1 MPGIAVRAEQMPR
14 STRSWVPPPRCGD
27 ATRLTLRL
35 VVNSFVPYAE
45 PRRALFASL
54 HRSGF
59 GARFADMIVVLGGS
73 GADSVSREPLAED
86 SSPAPPEV
94 TVIRTTLNSFDLHGL
109 AMLYRYLRHPHV
121 QADTYFYVQD
131 TTTVDEVRFI
141 HHFEAF
147 RMRTRQLI
155 FTAWPLPSSNLA
167 VFDRSVVLSY
177 KDNFDVN
184 VSKSDGLIVEAGR
197 KVKMPP
203 PSRRVVLPL
212 ASFGG
217 LVRLAPRR
225 ANGSFDV
232 YGSGKPRHCYY
243 YPAFALY
250 KFWSPGWGD
259 LRQWKGSGRGK
270 QEVFD
275 KRAMS
280 STYHRSSLVEWRFA
294 GFPDCWF
301 LDCPV
306 GGAGSRMRRRFP
318 LFPDAIGGTA
328 DRPTPPRDADGR
340 AYCERGLLKPAQGEI
355 RAVRADRVGAV
366 SSGLAQTDSAASS
379 PEDGSQIFR
388 ADRPRWVPPP
398 RCGDATRLTLRLVV
412 NSFVPYAEPRRAL
425 FASLH
430 RSGFGARFADMIVVL
445 GGSGADSVSREPL
458 AEDSSPA
465 PPEVTVIR
473 TTLNSFDLHGLAM
486 LYRYLRHPHV
496 QADTYFYV
504 QDTTTVDEVRFIHHF
519 EAFRMRTR
527 QLIFTAWPLPSS
539 NLAVFD
545 RSVVLSYKDNFD
557 VNVSK
562 SEALV
567 LEAGRSYTMQLPS
580 RRVVRPLAS
589 FGGLVRLASRRAN
602 GSFDV
607 YGSGT
612 PRHCFYYPAFAL
624 YKFWSPAW
632 GDLRAWKGARLRTR
646 AQVVFDKRTKVTA
659 DYLPRS
665 HLEAY
670 HRAGHAEWRFAAL
683 PDCWYLDCP
692 VGGAD
697 SRMRRRFPLFPEAV
711 FGNNANSPT
720 PPRDA
725 DGRAY
730 CERRV
735 AK

>member
-14 STRSWVPPPRCGD
+14 SNRSWVPPPRCGD

-59 GARFADMIVVLGGS
+59 GARFADTIVVLGGS
-73 GADSVSREPLAED
+73 GE
-86 SSPAPPEV
+86 
-94 TVIRTTLNSFDLHGL
+94 
-109 AMLYRYLRHPHV
+109 
-121 QADTYFYVQD
+121 
-131 TTTVDEVRFI
+131 
-141 HHFEAF
+141 
-147 RMRTRQLI
+147 
-155 FTAWPLPSSNLA
+155 
-167 VFDRSVVLSY
+167 
-177 KDNFDVN
+177 
-184 VSKSDGLIVEAGR
+184 
-197 KVKMPP
+197 
-203 PSRRVVLPL
+203 
-212 ASFGG
+212 
-217 LVRLAPRR
+217 
-225 ANGSFDV
+225 
-232 YGSGKPRHCYY
+232 
-243 YPAFALY
+243 
-250 KFWSPGWGD
+250 
-259 LRQWKGSGRGK
+259 
-270 QEVFD
+270 
-275 KRAMS
+275 
-280 STYHRSSLVEWRFA
+280 
-294 GFPDCWF
+294 
-301 LDCPV
+301 
-306 GGAGSRMRRRFP
+306 
-318 LFPDAIGGTA
+318 
-328 DRPTPPRDADGR
+328 
-340 AYCERGLLKPAQGEI
+340 
-355 RAVRADRVGAV
+355 
-366 SSGLAQTDSAASS
+366 
-379 PEDGSQIFR
+379 
-388 ADRPRWVPPP
+388 
-398 RCGDATRLTLRLVV
+398 
-412 NSFVPYAEPRRAL
+412 
-425 FASLH
+425 
-430 RSGFGARFADMIVVL
+430 
-445 GGSGADSVSREPL
+445 DSVSREPL

-632 GDLRAWKGARLRTR
+632 GDLRAWSGARLRTR
-646 AQVVFDKRTKVTA
+646 AQVVFDKRSKVTA

-670 HRAGHAEWRFAAL
+670 HRAGHADWRFAAL

-735 AK
+735 GK